1 MPEKAVYSLTEQG
14 EKEFEKLMMEIAS
27 KSINIYLDFNAVIVN
42 LDSLPQESRKICLQD
57 IENNVRQLKAYLK
70 DNLSVKENAPDV
82 PANGMAVLHQ
92 QLILAQAIET

>member
-1 MPEKAVYSLTEQG
+1 MTEQG